1 MVRFAR
7 ALVFLPL
14 ALLAPAC
21 SASHDADDG
30 DAAATAE
37 LRALSSAE
45 IIGTLSYGE
54 TSAPV
59 SYESTPT
66 YRAFRFQGAAGDQ
79 VEAWVRST
87 DGDARGWIVTSAFK
101 NVVSNDNADGSTLDA
116 KLVATLKSTG
126 TYYVVFRDKASEDA
140 TFTVSL
146 AKTNAGGTGGGGGNG
161 GGGTGG
167 GNGGGNGGGSGGG
180 SSSDPFSAASC
191 TGAPLTASDV
201 FGMLDVSRGVL
212 EKKAGR
218 FALRHRSR
226 ACYAGQACSAWRE
239 GGSEVTAPFTHVTG
253 TFTTDE
259 AERYYRLRT
268 EGDVIVSFQGNS
280 PKVRVRGDQF
290 QGSWGAS
297 LTPTYVSQS
306 LELAAVSPGTVNDA
320 ALLVDYVWSP
330 SLGCPNGHCTGNA
343 SVPGKVQANWSGKP
357 LKVHGVMTKAC
368 VRLVQTGSEAKKD
381 ANNNDYT
388 LENELVVLGNFAN
401 ATCQPKTCAEA
412 GYTCGQLDDGCGA
425 KLACGQ
431 CSNTQTCE
439 TTAGPNHCRP
449 DTAQESCAR
458 GGRVYCQGHTGC
470 YDSCF

>member
-146 AKTNAGGTGGGGGNG
+146 AKGSTRGLVGAFEREAIRPHIAGPFAQMLRAAVTHAAMLRYLDNDASAGPQSRAVLRRAARRRAEGDDVPRQGGLNENLAREVLELHTLGAASVGTV
-161 GGGTGG
+161 
-167 GNGGGNGGGSGGG
+167 G
-180 SSSDPFSAASC
+180 SSRQYVAAWSSTSRMSTGSA
-191 TGAPLTASDV
+191 P
-201 FGMLDVSRGVL
+201 
-212 EKKAGR
+212 R
-218 FALRHRSR
+218 FAAAMKAS
-226 ACYAGQACSAWRE
+226 
-239 GGSEVTAPFTHVTG
+239 FT
-253 TFTTDE
+253 
-259 AERYYRLRT
+259 R
-268 EGDVIVSFQGNS
+268 
-280 PKVRVRGDQF
+280 
-290 QGSWGAS
+290 
-297 LTPTYVSQS
+297 
-306 LELAAVSPGTVNDA
+306 
-320 ALLVDYVWSP
+320 
-330 SLGCPNGHCTGNA
+330 
-343 SVPGKVQANWSGKP
+343 
-357 LKVHGVMTKAC
+357 
-368 VRLVQTGSEAKKD
+368 
-381 ANNNDYT
+381 
-388 LENELVVLGNFAN
+388 
-401 ATCQPKTCAEA
+401 
-412 GYTCGQLDDGCGA
+412 
-425 KLACGQ
+425 
-431 CSNTQTCE
+431 
-439 TTAGPNHCRP
+439 
-449 DTAQESCAR
+449 
-458 GGRVYCQGHTGC
+458 
-470 YDSCF
+470 